1 MISQFLFIHAIS
13 IMPSLVVIMEAIITN
28 LVNTTVPGQDVL
40 FLEHLSAN
48 TPINNKG
55 LPKLLMLDL
64 ALNIHR

>member
-1 MISQFLFIHAIS
+1 MS
-13 IMPSLVVIMEAIITN
+13 SLVVIMEAIITN
-28 LVNTTVPGQDVL
+28 LVDTKVPGQVVL
-40 FLEHLSAN
+40 FLGNLSAN